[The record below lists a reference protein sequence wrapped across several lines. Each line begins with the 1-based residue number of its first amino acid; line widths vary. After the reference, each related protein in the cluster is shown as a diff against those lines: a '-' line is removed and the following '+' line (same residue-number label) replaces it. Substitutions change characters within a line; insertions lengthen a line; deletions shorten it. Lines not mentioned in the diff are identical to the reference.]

1 MQKEIERGD
10 QAYVEGGSIFSF
22 AIHIGNSMKM
32 QSLEEVGGYII
43 LKKVPL
49 NLRTWYIS
57 TFTIHEV
64 YVKVRVYTL
73 PFFTISVIILT

>member
-10 QAYVEGGSIFSF
+10 QAYVESGSIFSF

-32 QSLEEVGGYII
+32 WSLEEVGGYII

-49 NLRTWYIS
+49 NLCTH
-57 TFTIHEV
+57 FT
-64 YVKVRVYTL
+64 T
-73 PFFTISVIILT
+73 